1 VLYLVTP
8 LPLPP
13 ITSLRRVNVVMM
25 TLIYSNVDSDDENND
40 ENDGNDDDIVRT
52 RAHYRVTVE
61 R

>member
-1 VLYLVTP
+1 M
-8 LPLPP
+8 LPP
-13 ITSLRRVNVVMM
+13 TTSLRRVNVVMM